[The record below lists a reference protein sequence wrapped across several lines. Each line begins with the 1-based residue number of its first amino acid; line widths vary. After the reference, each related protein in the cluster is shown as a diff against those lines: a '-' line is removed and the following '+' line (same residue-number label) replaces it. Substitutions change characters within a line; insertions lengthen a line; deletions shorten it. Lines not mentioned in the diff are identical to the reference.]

1 MITLSPCIRVSGVLY
16 TSPDTGVEYGYV
28 YFRYRFCQNLPLDK
42 QKRLHTFFFTINDS
56 SGAEGQNNEE
66 LWFGPMPLL
75 GSG

>member
-42 QKRLHTFFFTINDS
+42 QKRLHTFIFYQLTILQEPKVKTMKSYGLDRC
-56 SGAEGQNNEE
+56 
-66 LWFGPMPLL
+66 LC
-75 GSG
+75 

>member
-42 QKRLHTFFFTINDS
+42 QKRLHTFLFLQLTILQEPKVKTMKSYGLDRC
-56 SGAEGQNNEE
+56 
-66 LWFGPMPLL
+66 LC
-75 GSG
+75 

>member
-42 QKRLHTFFFTINDS
+42 QKRLHTFFFYN
-56 SGAEGQNNEE
+56 
-66 LWFGPMPLL
+66 
-75 GSG
+75 